1 MSEKPEALQVQKGP
15 VGRSGTQGTEESS
28 VVIAETPDHREQG
41 DSNLRDSLVE
51 ENNEHSPIPDMPN
64 KVGTVDATLA
74 GSSLF
79 LLMMYKYTPLG
90 SWVSTKILMKVKL
103 MDNMKKSNY
112 ELWINDVGK
121 HTASLN
127 DPMYH
132 IRYNSATSH

>member
-79 LLMMYKYTPLG
+79 LLMMYKVIKHIFNKYYHFMLIC
-90 SWVSTKILMKVKL
+90 ILHYPSMLLVK
-103 MDNMKKSNY
+103 NY
-112 ELWINDVGK
+112 YIFK
-121 HTASLN
+121 YS
-127 DPMYH
+127 YFFY
-132 IRYNSATSH
+132 R